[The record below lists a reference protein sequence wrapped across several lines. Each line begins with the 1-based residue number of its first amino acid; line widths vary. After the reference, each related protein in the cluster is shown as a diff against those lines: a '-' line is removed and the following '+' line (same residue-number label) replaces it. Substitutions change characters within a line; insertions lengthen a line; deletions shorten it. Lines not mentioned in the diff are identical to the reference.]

1 MKSERMPIGISSDQ
15 GYQPAGF
22 LKGIKSNRAVC
33 WILGHVRVVF
43 SLFKKK
49 FFFIVFSFLNE
60 ESDHSVDVSL

>member
-1 MKSERMPIGISSDQ
+1 MPIGISSDQ

-43 SLFKKK
+43 SLFKKNFFF

-60 ESDHSVDVSL
+60 ESDHSVEVSL